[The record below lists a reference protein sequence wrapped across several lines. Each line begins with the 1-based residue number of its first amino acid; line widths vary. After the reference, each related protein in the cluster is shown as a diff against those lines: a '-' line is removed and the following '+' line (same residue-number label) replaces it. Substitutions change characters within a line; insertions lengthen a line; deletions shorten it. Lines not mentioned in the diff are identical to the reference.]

1 VSRRDAVQTDDLR
14 GRVALVTGAA
24 HGIGA
29 ATSTCLA
36 ERGAHVVLADVDD
49 DAGMALAER
58 LDGVFVH
65 CDVRELDHNFAA
77 VAAAL
82 DHFGRL
88 DLAHLNAGVASGC
101 GVGDDFDL
109 DHYRRAMGVNLDGV
123 VFGTHA
129 VRPALIQAGGGTII
143 ATASLAGLL
152 AVPPEPLYGANK
164 HAVVGLVRSLGPV
177 LAEEG
182 IRINALCPGF
192 ADTDLVVDIADWVAA
207 SGAPLLTLDEVVD
220 AFLAVL
226 ASDDVGQCWVVQ
238 PGRPSEPFTFR
249 NVPGPRRAS

>member
-1 VSRRDAVQTDDLR
+1 MKGSDLD

-29 ATSTCLA
+29 ATATHLA
-36 ERGAHVVLADVDD
+36 GLGAHVVLADVDD
-49 DAGMALAER
+49 DAGGELAER
-58 LDGVFVH
+58 LHGVFVH
-65 CDVRELDHNFAA
+65 CDVRELDHNLAA

-82 DHFGRL
+82 DQYGTL

-101 GVGDDFDL
+101 GIGDDFDL

-123 VFGTHA
+123 VFGIHA
-129 VRPALIQAGGGTII
+129 ARPALLQGGGGSIV

-192 ADTDLVVDIADWVAA
+192 ADTDLVADITDWVA
-207 SGAPLLTLDEVVD
+207 STGAPLLTLDEVVQ
-220 AFLAVL
+220 AFMAVL
-226 ASDDVGQCWVVQ
+226 ESEDVGQCWVVQ

-249 NVPGPRRAS
+249 NVPGPRRPS